1 MKAIRA
7 FEIVGLT
14 ALTVF
19 AANAHGQT
27 DSRSALQTS
36 SHELVSACEAFLAV
50 PNMLEQGQ
58 VLDSKTVSD
67 GNTCLTFFIG
77 FAEGSNAAAVHWAGL
92 LEAAQLPN
100 NRLGNSKQ
108 SEQAAVL
115 RRFFTQNMY
124 CLKEGTTVD
133 NLIWF
138 YVNHMLGNSQDLNK
152 RPAIT
157 VSAALAKSFPCPQ
170 SGEP

>member
-1 MKAIRA
+1 MKAIRP

-14 ALTVF
+14 ALTLF
-19 AANAHGQT
+19 AANAHGQA
-27 DSRSALQTS
+27 DPRSTLQTS
-36 SHELVSACEAFLAV
+36 SHELVSACKTFLAV
-50 PNMLEQGQ
+50 PHMLEQGQ

-77 FAEGSNAAAVHWAGL
+77 FAEGSNATAVHWAGL
-92 LEAAQLPN
+92 LEAAQLPKDGA
-100 NRLGNSKQ
+100 GNSKQ

-138 YVNHMLGNSQDLNK
+138 YVNHMLGNPQDWTSVPPSRSLRHWPRISRAPSPG
-152 RPAIT
+152 RP
-157 VSAALAKSFPCPQ
+157 
-170 SGEP
+170 

>member
-1 MKAIRA
+1 MKAIRP

-14 ALTVF
+14 ALTLF
-19 AANAHGQT
+19 AVSAHGQA
-27 DSRSALQTS
+27 DPRSTLQTS
-36 SHELVSACEAFLAV
+36 SRELVAACKTFLAV
-50 PNMLEQGQ
+50 PHMLEQGQ
-58 VLDSKTVSD
+58 VLASKTVTD

-77 FAEGSNAAAVHWAGL
+77 FAEGSNATAVHWAGL

-100 NRLGNSKQ
+100 NGAGNSKQ

-124 CLKEGTTVD
+124 CPKEGTTVD

-138 YVNHMLGNSQDLNK
+138 YVNHMLGNPQDLDK
-152 RPAIT
+152 RPAVT
-157 VSAALAKSFPCPQ
+157 VSAALAKNFPCPQ
-170 SGEP
+170 SGKP

>member
-1 MKAIRA
+1 MNRVRA
-7 FEIVGLT
+7 ATFGLM
-14 ALTVF
+14 ALTLF
-19 AANAHGQT
+19 AANARGEA
-27 DSRSALQTS
+27 DPRAALQTS
-36 SHELVSACEAFLAV
+36 SHELVAACKTFLAV
-50 PNMLEQGQ
+50 PHMLEQGK

-77 FAEGSNAAAVHWAGL
+77 FAEGSNATAVHWAAL
-92 LEAAQLPN
+92 LEAAESPN
-100 NRLGNSKQ
+100 NGAGKSKQ

-133 NLIWF
+133 NLVWF
-138 YVNHMLGNSQDLNK
+138 YVNYMIGNPQDLDK

-157 VSAALAKSFPCPQ
+157 VSAALARNFPCPQ
-170 SGEP
+170 SGKP

>member
-1 MKAIRA
+1 MKAIRP

-14 ALTVF
+14 ALTLF
-19 AANAHGQT
+19 AANAHGQADPRAT
-27 DSRSALQTS
+27 LQTS
-36 SHELVSACEAFLAV
+36 SHELVAACKTFLAV
-50 PNMLEQGQ
+50 PHMLEQGQ
-58 VLDSKTVSD
+58 ALDSKTVND

-77 FAEGSNAAAVHWAGL
+77 FAEGSNATAVHWAGL
-92 LEAAQLPN
+92 LEAAQLPKGGA
-100 NRLGNSKQ
+100 GNSKQ

-138 YVNHMLGNSQDLNK
+138 YVNHMLGNPQDLDK
-152 RPAIT
+152 RPAVT
-157 VSAALAKSFPCPQ
+157 VSAALAKNFPCPQ
-170 SGEP
+170 SAKP

>member
-1 MKAIRA
+1 MKATRLSG
-7 FEIVGLT
+7 IVCLT
-14 ALTVF
+14 ALALF
-19 AANAHGQT
+19 AANAHGQGDPRAT
-27 DSRSALQTS
+27 LQTS
-36 SHELVSACEAFLAV
+36 SRELVAACKTFLAV
-50 PNMLEQGQ
+50 PHMLEQGQ

-77 FAEGSNAAAVHWAGL
+77 FAEGSNATAVHWAGL
-92 LEAAQLPN
+92 LEAAQLPTDAAG
-100 NRLGNSKQ
+100 RSKQ

-138 YVNHMLGNSQDLNK
+138 YVNHMLANPQDLNK

-157 VSAALAKSFPCPQ
+157 VSAALAKNFPCPQ
-170 SGEP
+170 SGKP